1 MSWAESS
8 WTVNQVVDKINK
20 NFKVSPNYTLFKI
33 TDTDVNSNDYELNS
47 NSIVINSFTPE
58 IAGKAIAYI
67 ALSAKYSRSTGTV
80 YISTISTP
88 STNDILNDN
97 NVCHVDFN
105 GNINSTNIVYSIL
118 SADIEANT
126 TYYIHIVSSRGVGT
140 LYSNS
145 YIQYPNSSTSESVI
159 KSIQSGNIT
168 DKVITINQ
176 VNPLKSV
183 VIINNSSTTS
193 SVALNKIMPT
203 NITFSS
209 TDSSGSWQL
218 IEFY

>member
-20 NFKVSPNYTLFKI
+20 DFKVSPGYTLFKI
-33 TDTDVNSNDYELNS
+33 TDTDVQSDENLGQTTSV
-47 NSIVINSFTPE
+47 IINSFTTDL
-58 IAGKAIAYI
+58 AGIGYAYI
-67 ALSAKYSRSTGTV
+67 VMRANGSRATGDLFIT
-80 YISTISTP
+80 TISTP
-88 STNDILNDN
+88 TSTSNLSKNYILNLSY
-97 NVCHVDFN
+97 N
-105 GNINSTNIVYSIL
+105 GNFNDTTVMYYKSKL
-118 SADIEANT
+118 QLEANT
-126 TYYIHIVSSRGVGT
+126 TYYIHMTTSRATGT

-145 YIQYPNSSTSESVI
+145 YIQYPNSSISGSVI

-168 DKVITINQ
+168 NSVITINQ

-183 VIINNSSTTS
+183 VIINNSSSTS
-193 SVALNKIMPT
+193 SVALNKIMPDT
-203 NITFSS
+203 LVFSS